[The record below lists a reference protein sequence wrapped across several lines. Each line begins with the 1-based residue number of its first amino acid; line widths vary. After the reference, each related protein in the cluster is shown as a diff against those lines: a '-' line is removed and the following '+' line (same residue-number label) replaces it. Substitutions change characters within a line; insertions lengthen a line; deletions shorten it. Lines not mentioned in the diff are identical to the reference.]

1 MAMDIFPFQS
11 ADINGTPFHICVPE
25 NDYIKAR
32 MSSVPPESLHLYPM
46 TSTDSPVLSASELA
60 EIEESEIEF
69 SNKNSKVYDNAKDL
83 INALHLKR
91 SERKRE
97 NAE

>member
-11 ADINGTPFHICVPE
+11 ADINGKLFHICVPE
-25 NDYIKAR
+25 DNYIKTK

-60 EIEESEIEF
+60 EIEESEREF
-69 SNKNSKVYDNAKDL
+69 SSQRSKVYDNANDL
-83 INALHLKR
+83 INALHLER
-91 SERKRE
+91 SKRKR
-97 NAE
+97 

>member
-25 NDYIKAR
+25 GEYIKAK
-32 MSSVPPESLHLYPM
+32 MASLPPESLHFYPM
-46 TSTDSPVLSASELA
+46 TSTESPLLSASEIA
-60 EIEESEIEF
+60 EIEESEKEF
-69 SNKNSKVYDNAKDL
+69 SSQNSQIYDNATDL
-83 INALHLKR
+83 INALHLER
-91 SERKRE
+91 SRCERE